1 MNNADYDVDL
11 VINVSRIND
20 GRQVIDLNMLSLKGF
35 FGTPS
40 ILGRSASGVNKEFFT
55 GHKAYYSQELHDNA
69 VLVAKFLQG
78 YAPAGR
84 KTIFSA
90 LKEFFDFQIN
100 HKRQL
105 RDASSLSDYSLHLQS
120 RVLSREITK
129 QHATSRFNQAN
140 AYLMMTGE
148 ITAYFKYRFTG
159 QRYRGSNAPY
169 TINELKLITISIVQ
183 IYQTCSAMIKR
194 HIDKKSSNKRDF
206 PLHECVEI
214 LEIKFKKQDVTFDY
228 IQRNPL
234 FWFMQSAYILFVLYT
249 WSNEKQLCELNAD
262 DIAKNVDGVGVESNY
277 LYKGRAKK
285 FIRLNIGVSGLEA
298 DINGIKFFEDYIST
312 RKLVLEYLSA
322 SGYVSSHSALLFSP
336 QRQTNEI
343 RRFIPHT
350 TKFSVHPI
358 VISASHRNIEIPC
371 ISSRR
376 IRKTVEQMTD
386 NEINDPFVILEKAQ
400 HNWGTYRKYYAHGNV
415 LEARSAISTALKQ
428 LTDLCIQQE
437 KFESRQEVAKQYDI
451 NLIEKQ
457 ANEYQLNG
465 LVCLDKP
472 NTGENAKG
480 FIRKQNHFGRNPKVC
495 ADFSNCV
502 NCPKCAVVDDEQA
515 VYHLLSFQHMIEF
528 NKSTFIGSTTAKN
541 KHMHLVDKI
550 NLMLRFISPKTLA
563 RARNQLQK
571 NGVADIWRT

>member
-1 MNNADYDVDL
+1 MNSPDYDVDL

-20 GRQVIDLNMLSLKGF
+20 GRQVIDLNMASLKGF

-40 ILGRSASGVNKEFFT
+40 SLGRRASGINKEFFT
-55 GHKAYYSQELHDNA
+55 KHKANYSQELHDNA
-69 VLVAKFLQG
+69 VLFAKFLRG

-90 LKEFFDFQIN
+90 LKEFFDFQVN
-100 HKRQL
+100 HRRLL
-105 RDASSLSDYSLHLQS
+105 RDSSSLSDYSLHLQS
-120 RVLSREITK
+120 RVLSREISR
-129 QHATSRFNQAN
+129 QHATTRFNQAN

-148 ITAYFKYRFTG
+148 ISAYYKYSFTG
-159 QRYRGSNAPY
+159 QRYRGSNTPY
-169 TINELKLITISIVQ
+169 TINDLKLITISAVQ
-183 IYQTCSAMIKR
+183 IYKTCSEMIKR
-194 HIDKKSSNKRDF
+194 HIDKQSLNKRDF
-206 PLHECVEI
+206 PLNDCIEI
-214 LEIKFKKQDVTFDY
+214 LEINFKKQNVTFDY

-249 WSNEKQLCELNAD
+249 WSNEKQLCELDAN
-262 DIAKNVDGVGVESNY
+262 DITKNVDGVESNY

-298 DINGIKFFEDYIST
+298 DISGINFFEDYIST
-312 RKLVLEYLSA
+312 RQLILEYLFNT
-322 SGYVSSHSALLFSP
+322 GYVSSHNALLFSP
-336 QRQTNEI
+336 QRQTKEV
-343 RRFIPHT
+343 RRFTPDT
-350 TKFSVHPI
+350 TRFSVHPI
-358 VISASHRNIEIPC
+358 VISASQRDIEIPC

-386 NEINDPFVILEKAQ
+386 NEIKDPFVILEKAQ
-400 HNWGTYRKYYAHGNV
+400 HNWGTYRKHYAHGNV
-415 LEARSAISTALKQ
+415 LEARNAISTALKQ

-437 KFESRQEVAKQYDI
+437 KFESRQEIAKQYDI

-457 ANEYQLNG
+457 ANDYQLNG
-465 LVCLDKP
+465 LVCLDKK

-480 FIRKQNHFGRNPKVC
+480 FIRKQNHFGRKPKVC
-495 ADFSNCV
+495 ADFANCV
-502 NCPKCAVVDDEQA
+502 NCPKCAVIDDEQA

-528 NKSTFIGSTTAKN
+528 NKSTFVGSSTAKN

-563 RARNQLQK
+563 RARNQLQN
-571 NGVADIWRT
+571 NGVADIWIT

>member
-11 VINVSRIND
+11 VINVSRISD
-20 GRQVIDLNMLSLKGF
+20 GRQFIDLNMVSLKGF

-40 ILGRSASGVNKEFFT
+40 SLGRSANGINKEFCKE
-55 GHKAYYSQELHDNA
+55 HKASYSQNLHDEA
-69 VLVAKFLQG
+69 VLIAKCIRG

-84 KTIFSA
+84 KTIFFA
-90 LKEFFDFQIN
+90 LKAFFDFQTN
-100 HKRQL
+100 HKRRL
-105 RDASSLSDYSLHLQS
+105 RDSSGLRDYCIYLQS
-120 RVLSREITK
+120 KVMSREITK

-140 AYLMMTGE
+140 FYLVMTGE
-148 ITAYFKYRFTG
+148 INAYYKYRFTG
-159 QRYRGSNAPY
+159 QKYRGSNTPY
-169 TINELKLITISIVQ
+169 TNSELKLIIIPIVQ
-183 IYQTCSAMIKR
+183 VYKTCSEMIKN
-194 HIDKKSSNKRDF
+194 HIEKQNVNKRDF
-206 PLHECVEI
+206 QLRDCIEI
-214 LEIKFKKQDVTFDY
+214 FEIKFKKHDVVFEY
-228 IQRNPL
+228 MQRNPL
-234 FWFMQSAYILFVLYT
+234 QWFMQSAYILFVLYT
-249 WSNEKQLCELNAD
+249 WSNEKQLCELDAN
-262 DIAKNVDGVGVESNY
+262 DITKSVDGVESNY

-312 RKLVLEYLSA
+312 RQLILKYLFD
-322 SGYVSSHSALLFSP
+322 SGFVSSHNALLFSP
-336 QRQTNEI
+336 QRQTSEI
-343 RRFIPHT
+343 TRFTPHT
-350 TKFSVHPI
+350 TMFSAHPI
-358 VISASHRNIEIPC
+358 VISASHRDIEIPC

-400 HNWGTYRKYYAHGNV
+400 HNWGTYRKYYAHGNI

-437 KFESRQEVAKQYDI
+437 EFESRQEIAKQYDI

-457 ANEYQLNG
+457 ANDYQLNG

-480 FIRKQNHFGRNPKVC
+480 FIRKQNHLGRNPKVC
-495 ADFSNCV
+495 ADFANCV

-528 NKSTFIGSTTAKN
+528 NKSTFIGSNTAKN
-541 KHMHLVDKI
+541 KYMHLVDKI

-563 RARNQLQK
+563 RAKNQLQN

>member
-11 VINVSRIND
+11 VINVSRISD
-20 GRQVIDLNMLSLKGF
+20 GRQFIDLNMVSLKGF

-40 ILGRSASGVNKEFFT
+40 SLGRSASGINKEFFKE
-55 GHKAYYSQELHDNA
+55 HKASYSQNLHDEA
-69 VLVAKFLQG
+69 VLIAKCIRG

-84 KTIFSA
+84 KTIFFA
-90 LKEFFDFQIN
+90 LKAFFDFQTN
-100 HKRQL
+100 HKRRL
-105 RDASSLSDYSLHLQS
+105 RDSSGLRDYCIYLQS
-120 RVLSREITK
+120 KVMSREITK

-140 AYLMMTGE
+140 FYLVMTGE
-148 ITAYFKYRFTG
+148 INAYYKYRFTG
-159 QRYRGSNAPY
+159 QKYRGSNTPY
-169 TINELKLITISIVQ
+169 TNSELKLIIIPIVQ
-183 IYQTCSAMIKR
+183 VYKTCSEMIKN
-194 HIDKKSSNKRDF
+194 HIEKQNVNKRDF
-206 PLHECVEI
+206 QLRDCIEI
-214 LEIKFKKQDVTFDY
+214 FEIKFKKHDVVFEY
-228 IQRNPL
+228 MQRNPL
-234 FWFMQSAYILFVLYT
+234 QWFMQSAYILFVLYT
-249 WSNEKQLCELNAD
+249 WSNEKQLCELDAN
-262 DIAKNVDGVGVESNY
+262 DITKSVDGVESNY

-312 RKLVLEYLSA
+312 RQLILKYLSD
-322 SGYVSSHSALLFSP
+322 SGFVSSHNALLFSP
-336 QRQTNEI
+336 QRQTSEI
-343 RRFIPHT
+343 TRFTPHT
-350 TKFSVHPI
+350 TMFSAHPI
-358 VISASHRNIEIPC
+358 VISASHRDIEIPC

-400 HNWGTYRKYYAHGNV
+400 HNWGTYRKYYAHGNI

-437 KFESRQEVAKQYDI
+437 EFESRQEIAKQYDI

-457 ANEYQLNG
+457 ANDYQLNG

-480 FIRKQNHFGRNPKVC
+480 FIRKQNHLGRNPKVC
-495 ADFSNCV
+495 ADFANCV

-528 NKSTFIGSTTAKN
+528 NKSTFIGSNTAKN
-541 KHMHLVDKI
+541 KYMHLVDKI

-563 RARNQLQK
+563 RAKNQLQN